1 MTSRS
6 GLACRPNL
14 AGSPSAARPPYYL
27 GRATGLGRNDA
38 SMLLS
43 FERPAPAGARGD
55 TSNDDVAKMRED
67 RLA

>member
-1 MTSRS
+1 MSSRS

-14 AGSPSAARPPYYL
+14 AGWPYAARPPYYL
-27 GRATGLGRNDA
+27 GRATGLGRNEA

-43 FERPAPAGARGD
+43 FERPAPVGARGY
-55 TSNDDVAKMRED
+55 TSNDDVTEIRED